1 MKSKFISNPSLIFLK
16 DSLIF
21 ACYNTAINKREDKT
35 MTEYEKVEKLCEK
48 CNISY
53 EEARTALEA
62 SDWDLLDAIVRL
74 EREGKVSGGAA
85 SHSTKVD
92 PEPAAEEEHRS
103 RFAERASTLWDHI
116 RRMIQIGNENSL
128 VIHYKEKQIVSLPI
142 TALVILLLCTNIWM
156 LIAMAAGMFFGLRYS
171 IKGEQLGKPQV
182 NDVMDKAAN
191 AAENVRETVEDSLR
205 KGN

>member
-1 MKSKFISNPSLIFLK
+1 
-16 DSLIF
+16 
-21 ACYNTAINKREDKT
+21 

-53 EEARTALEA
+53 EEARAALEA
-62 SDWDLLDAIVRL
+62 SNWDLLDAIVCL

-85 SHSTKVD
+85 SHSTKT
-92 PEPAAEEEHRS
+92 EPAKEEKETRS
-103 RFAERASTLWDHI
+103 RFAERAGTLLEHV
-116 RRMIQIGNENSL
+116 RKLIQIGNENSF
-128 VIHYKEKQIVSLPI
+128 VISNREKQLLSLPI
-142 TALVILLLCTNIWM
+142 TAMVILLLCTSIW
-156 LIAMAAGMFFGLRYS
+156 LLVALAVGMFFGLRYS